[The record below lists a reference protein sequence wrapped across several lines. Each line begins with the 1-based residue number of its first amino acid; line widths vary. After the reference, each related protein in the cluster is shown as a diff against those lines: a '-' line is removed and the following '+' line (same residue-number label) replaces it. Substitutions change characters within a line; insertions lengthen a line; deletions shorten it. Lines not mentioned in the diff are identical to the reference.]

1 MIEEAEPDGVS
12 MAQYIDEM
20 MEERELSDKEVAL
33 RLGYNTPNVIRM
45 FRQGRMKVPLDLVPA
60 LADAIGA
67 NRSKLMDRALQE
79 YLPATIRAL
88 ILCHSGLTDNELAM
102 VSFIRKIS
110 DNADPSIDDEHVR
123 SGLERLFVKPSP
135 TSQ

>member
-12 MAQYIDEM
+12 MAQYINET
-20 MEERELSDKEVAL
+20 MEDLELSDKEVAL
-33 RLGYNTPNVIRM
+33 RLGYGTPNVIRM

-88 ILCHSGLTDNELAM
+88 ILCHSGFSDNELAL

-110 DNADPSIDDEHVR
+110 ENADPSIDDEHFR
-123 SGLERLFVKPSP
+123 KGLEVLFVRPSP
-135 TSQ
+135 TP

>member
-1 MIEEAEPDGVS
+1 MIEEAEPDCVS

-33 RLGYNTPNVIRM
+33 RLGYSTPNLIRM

-67 NRSKLMDRALQE
+67 NRSRLMDRALQE

-88 ILCHSGLTDNELAM
+88 ILCHSGLSDNELAL
-102 VSFIRKIS
+102 VSFIRTIS
-110 DNADPSIDDEHVR
+110 ENADPSIDNEHFR
-123 SGLERLFVKPSP
+123 SGLEELFVKPSTTP
-135 TSQ
+135 E

>member
-1 MIEEAEPDGVS
+1 MDEVAADGVS

-33 RLGYNTPNVIRM
+33 RLGYNTPNLIRM

-67 NRSKLMDRALQE
+67 NRSKLMDRALHE

-88 ILCHSGLTDNELAM
+88 ILCHSGLTDNELAL

-110 DNADPSIDDEHVR
+110 NDADPSIDDEHIR

-135 TSQ
+135 IPQ

>member
-1 MIEEAEPDGVS
+1 MDELAADGVS

-33 RLGYNTPNVIRM
+33 RLGYSTPNLIRM

-79 YLPATIRAL
+79 YLPVTIRAL
-88 ILCHSGLTDNELAM
+88 ILCHSGLSDNELAL
-102 VSFIRKIS
+102 VSFIRRIS
-110 DNADPSIDDEHVR
+110 ANADPSIDDERVR
-123 SGLERLFVKPSP
+123 TGLEELFIKPSP
-135 TSQ
+135 TPQ

>member
-1 MIEEAEPDGVS
+1 MDELAADGVS

-88 ILCHSGLTDNELAM
+88 ILCHSGLTDNELAL
-102 VSFIRKIS
+102 VSFIRRVS
-110 DNADPSIDDEHVR
+110 ENDDPSIDD
-123 SGLERLFVKPSP
+123 
-135 TSQ
+135 

>member
-1 MIEEAEPDGVS
+1 MLEEAEPDGVS

-20 MEERELSDKEVAL
+20 MEELELSDKGVAL
-33 RLGYNTPNVIRM
+33 RLGYSTPNVIRM
-45 FRQGRMKVPLDLVPA
+45 FRQGRMKVPLDLVPT

-88 ILCHSGLTDNELAM
+88 ILCHSGFSDNELAL

-110 DNADPSIDDEHVR
+110 ENADPSIDDEHIR
-123 SGLERLFVKPSP
+123 KGLEALFIGPSATP
-135 TSQ
+135 Q

>member
-1 MIEEAEPDGVS
+1 MTDEVAADGVS

-20 MEERELSDKEVAL
+20 MEELELSDKSVAL
-33 RLGYNTPNVIRM
+33 RLGYSTPNVIRM

-67 NRSKLMDRALQE
+67 NRSRLMDRALQE

-88 ILCHSGLTDNELAM
+88 ILCHSGLTDNELAL

-110 DNADPSIDDEHVR
+110 NDADPSIDDEHIR
-123 SGLERLFVKPSP
+123 SGLERLFVKPSLIP
-135 TSQ
+135 